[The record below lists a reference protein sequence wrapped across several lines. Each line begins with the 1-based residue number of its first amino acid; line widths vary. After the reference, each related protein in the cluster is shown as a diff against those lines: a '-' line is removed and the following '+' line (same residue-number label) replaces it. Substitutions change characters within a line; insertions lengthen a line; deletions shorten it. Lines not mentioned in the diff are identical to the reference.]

1 MNSFTI
7 KNIRG
12 NVLDSDAPI
21 IAHQV
26 NCLGVM
32 GAGVAK
38 CVREKYPEVMKTYTR
53 WCRQYDFKH
62 LLGLVLDYCTNKNQI
77 IANCFAQDKIGSGRM
92 TNYEAFYSC
101 LENIRK
107 GIDYYGFE
115 HRIAFPYKI
124 GCGLGGGD
132 WNIILAMIKS
142 VFGKDGNYTVEFWS
156 FDEFGSIP
164 MECTA
169 S

>member
-7 KNIRG
+7 KHITG

-26 NCLGVM
+26 NCTGVM

-38 CVREKYPEVMKTYTR
+38 CIRERYPNIMFTYSRWCKTY
-53 WCRQYDFKH
+53 DSN
-62 LLGLVLDYCTNKNQI
+62 LLGMVLDYCTENNQI
-77 IANCFAQDKIGSGRM
+77 IANCFAQDKTGSGRQ

-107 GIDYYGFE
+107 SFDYYGFE

-132 WNIILAMIKS
+132 WDVILAMIKS
-142 VFGKDGNYTVEFWS
+142 VFGHDGDYTIELWS
-156 FDEFGSIP
+156 IDEFDVIP
-164 MECTA
+164 AVC
-169 S
+169 